1 MHAYYFLLFLIYN
14 TVWGTLPSTF
24 YLLLLFQWDG
34 LTLAW
39 FVLRVSFLFYSRYWE
54 RIISA
59 YIMCECVWV
68 CVWFHSYVWSI
79 SMGFVAYLEEGQ
91 RVIVENMLW

>member
-14 TVWGTLPSTF
+14 IVWGTLPSTF
-24 YLLLLFQWDG
+24 CLLLLFQWDG

-39 FVLRVSFLFYSRYWE
+39 FVLRVDFLFLFAFIGE

-59 YIMCECVWV
+59 YI
-68 CVWFHSYVWSI
+68 
-79 SMGFVAYLEEGQ
+79 
-91 RVIVENMLW
+91 